1 MFMGTYSHSLDDK
14 GRLII
19 PSKLREGLGEDFVMT
34 QNLDHCLGI
43 YPQDEWKKFTASLET
58 LPKISSEV
66 ARRLRRFYFGNSLT
80 CEPDKQ
86 GRTLIPTALREY
98 AGLKKEVTLVGFD
111 DHIEVWDTETWNRYN
126 ASIDV
131 NDLEADLSDLNL

>member
-19 PSKLREGLGEDFVMT
+19 PSKFREGLGEDFVMT
-34 QNLDHCLGI
+34 QNLDHCLGL
-43 YPQDEWKKFTASLET
+43 YPQDEWKQFTASLET

-80 CEPDKQ
+80 CETDKQ
-86 GRTLIPTALREY
+86 GRTLIPNTLREY
-98 AGLKKEVTLVGFD
+98 AGLTKEVTLVGVD

-126 ASIDV
+126 ASLDI
-131 NDLEADLSDLNL
+131 NDLETDLQNLNL